1 MERKILS
8 YSISLALCLLMFLP
22 LRAQNGNPTAPPREH
37 LPRRRRRTRKKKCT
51 IRYTTACPSA
61 WTCGESEAPYLEE
74 ISPSSEVAVDVNL
87 KNRFFPIAELGY
99 GSTDT
104 WSDKGIHYKSNAP
117 YFRIGMDYNTLY
129 KKQHGHMLLV
139 GLRYGVSSFKYDVD
153 ALGLDD
159 PIYGGIVG
167 NPNLDDEI
175 WGGSLP
181 YNHKGMKGSMQ
192 WAEFCVGIRAHVW
205 KALYMGWSLRF
216 KFKLSASADEY
227 GDPWYVP
234 GFGKYGSN
242 TIGVTYTITYKL
254 PL

>member
-1 MERKILS
+1 MPTGRRTTHGPRPIIWHRDKNYGYNPRHYSS
-8 YSISLALCLLMFLP
+8 YS
-22 LRAQNGNPTAPPREH
+22 
-37 LPRRRRRTRKKKCT
+37 
-51 IRYTTACPSA
+51 
-61 WTCGESEAPYLEE
+61 EAKMTKLT
-74 ISPSSEVAVDVNL
+74 L
-87 KNRFFPIAELGY
+87 QELGY

-242 TIGVTYTITYKL
+242 TMGVTYTITYKL

>member
-1 MERKILS
+1 MKQASMERKILS

-22 LRAQNGNPTAPPREH
+22 LRAQNGNPTVPPQGAPP
-37 LPRRRRRTRKKKCT
+37 KKDF
-51 IRYTTACPSA
+51 
-61 WTCGESEAPYLEE
+61 L
-74 ISPSSEVAVDVNL
+74 SSEVAVDVNL

-216 KFKLSASADEY
+216 KFKLSASAVVCARFREIWLQHD
-227 GDPWYVP
+227 
-234 GFGKYGSN
+234 GSN
-242 TIGVTYTITYKL
+242 LYDNL
-254 PL
+254 

>member
-22 LRAQNGNPTAPPREH
+22 YG
-37 LPRRRRRTRKKKCT
+37 RRTGIPTRPPPGSTSQEGEEGRERRSALSVIQRHVRRLGLVGNRKFR
-51 IRYTTACPSA
+51 IWRRFPEFRS
-61 WTCGESEAPYLEE
+61 G
-74 ISPSSEVAVDVNL
+74 VDVNL

-181 YNHKGMKGSMQ
+181 YNHKG
-192 WAEFCVGIRAHVW
+192 
-205 KALYMGWSLRF
+205 
-216 KFKLSASADEY
+216 
-227 GDPWYVP
+227 
-234 GFGKYGSN
+234 
-242 TIGVTYTITYKL
+242 
-254 PL
+254 

>member
-22 LRAQNGNPTAPPREH
+22 LRAQNGNPTVPPQGAPP
-37 LPRRRRRTRKKKCT
+37 KKEKKD
-51 IRYTTACPSA
+51 AK
-61 WTCGESEAPYLEE
+61 EE
-74 ISPSSEVAVDVNL
+74 VHYPLYNGMSVGLDLWGIGSSVFGGDFLSSEVAVDVNL
-87 KNRFFPIAELGY
+87 KNRFFPIAE
-99 GSTDT
+99 
-104 WSDKGIHYKSNAP
+104 
-117 YFRIGMDYNTLY
+117 LY

-242 TIGVTYTITYKL
+242 TMGVTYTITYKL